1 MIKRIFQVLPL
12 ALLASCYTPSRNCN
26 DFKTGTFEFE
36 SFLDG
41 ELQKTI
47 FVRNDTLEIDYFR
60 GSQDSSSIRWIND
73 CEYILTNLNPKNR
86 AQEKPIHM
94 KILTTD
100 KDSYTFEYGLVGESK
115 KERGTAKRVDSNPNF
130 ELPLDVK

>member
-12 ALLASCYTPSRNCN
+12 VLLASCYTPTRNCQ

-41 ELQKTI
+41 ELQKTT
-47 FVRNDTLEIDYFR
+47 FVRNDTLEIDYFQ

-115 KERGTAKRVDSNPNF
+115 KERGTAKRVDSTPNSNPH
-130 ELPLDVK
+130 